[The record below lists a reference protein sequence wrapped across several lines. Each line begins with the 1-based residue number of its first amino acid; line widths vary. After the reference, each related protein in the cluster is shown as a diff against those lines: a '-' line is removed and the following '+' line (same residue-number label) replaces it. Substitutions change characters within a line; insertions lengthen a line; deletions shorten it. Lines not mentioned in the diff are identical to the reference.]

1 MVWWKNCRENA
12 NTRQTIQKIYIKKIH
27 VDEKTC
33 KEACNTVQNLIRRK
47 KEACLEEVLK
57 RDMANS
63 KKNWKTFKTTRSAR
77 KKVTMH
83 WCLSKS
89 RRRVHIWTLNYL
101 KNSIPISQVFGPK
114 APWCGQKIWHK
125 GCKNYY
131 NDKFE

>member
-12 NTRQTIQKIYIKKIH
+12 HTRQTIQKIYIKKIH

-63 KKNWKTFKTTRSAR
+63 KKIGKHSKQLGLPEKRLPCTD
-77 KKVTMH
+77 V
-83 WCLSKS
+83 CL
-89 RRRVHIWTLNYL
+89 
-101 KNSIPISQVFGPK
+101 K
-114 APWCGQKIWHK
+114 AEEEFI
-125 GCKNYY
+125 
-131 NDKFE
+131 FELWII